1 MTNDFH
7 VFESLS
13 AYVLGGLDENEA
25 QQVAEHLGECYQCRA
40 ELDTFQKAA
49 DQLVLLVPEETPSES
64 LRHRLMEQVRGPQMK
79 RATWRRS
86 GLYPRLISAGA
97 IASLVLIVIL
107 VISSIMFR
115 QRLDHPM
122 MLRGPLGMRAIALDN
137 TVSAQN
143 ASGFVIISADGLN
156 GVLVVDELPVLDPER
171 EEYQLW
177 LEEDGE
183 ITSGSVFSVGEDGY
197 RGVRLEAPK
206 SLLNYD
212 SVFITVEPA
221 GGSREPTGE
230 EILEGALF
238 NP

>member
-1 MTNDFH
+1 
-7 VFESLS
+7 
-13 AYVLGGLDENEA
+13 
-25 QQVAEHLGECYQCRA
+25 
-40 ELDTFQKAA
+40 
-49 DQLVLLVPEETPSES
+49 
-64 LRHRLMEQVRGPQMK
+64 
-79 RATWRRS
+79 
-86 GLYPRLISAGA
+86 
-97 IASLVLIVIL
+97 
-107 VISSIMFR
+107 
-115 QRLDHPM
+115 
-122 MLRGPLGMRAIALDN
+122 MRAIALDN